1 LPTPPLP
8 LEKEQ
13 HVIRLLKE
21 GNSRDKTAVLA
32 GVGSGTVSRIKLKMA
47 ARAQEEVM
55 STSSVE
61 SDVKMPEFDW
71 EEWCA
76 WIEHGQKLQE
86 KASKNHTQASIRL
99 GDGTKPVILFQLGD
113 THIGSWGADYSLLRS
128 ITKEICETE
137 GVYVALMGDLIEMA
151 INMRGVTEV
160 MGQVLS
166 PSNQMDF
173 LRSWLKRIMP
183 KVAFSCWGNHETDRE
198 EKFSGL
204 NSVRDMFAGEAV
216 YFGGIGHPDIW
227 VGGQCYKAVA
237 SHKFRGNS
245 IFDVTFGPKRYMR
258 MESSDREIGFQA
270 DLHRPGITQYWEGG
284 MHRCAMTSSTL
295 QLKSQYAQRYFS
307 LFTLPRFP
315 CIVLHPD
322 RHEFVPFWNLQ
333 AALDYRNGCLAEVA
347 A

>member
-1 LPTPPLP
+1 MPQPPLDP
-8 LEKEQ
+8 AKRA
-13 HVIRLLKE
+13 HVVDLIKRGGLT
-21 GNSRDKTAVLA
+21 RDKIAQTAR
-32 GVGSGTVSRIKLKMA
+32 VGSGTVDRIKKALLA
-47 ARAQEEVM
+47 EEE
-55 STSSVE
+55 SLIRPEVE
-61 SDVKMPEFDW
+61 SDLKIAEFDW
-71 EEWCA
+71 EEWCG
-76 WIEHGQKLQE
+76 WIEDGQALQS
-86 KASKNHTQASIRL
+86 KASKNHTKAQIRL

-204 NSVRDMFAGEAV
+204 NSVRDMFSEKAV
-216 YFGGIGHPDIW
+216 YFGGIGHPDIH
-227 VGGQCYKAVA
+227 VGEQIYRIVA

-245 IFDVTFGPKRYMR
+245 IFDATFGPKRYMR
-258 MESSDREIGFQA
+258 MESSDREIGMQG
-270 DLHRPGITQYWEGG
+270 DLHRAAISLYREGN
-284 MHRCAMTSSTL
+284 MNRCALTSSTL

-307 LFTLPRFP
+307 IFTIPIFP
-315 CIVLHPD
+315 CIVLRHD
-322 RHEFVPFWNLQ
+322 RHEYIPFWNLQ
-333 AALDYRNGCLAEVA
+333 AAMDYVKGYEA
-347 A
+347 AAA

>member
-1 LPTPPLP
+1 MTGTSNGSAA
-8 LEKEQ
+8 KY
-13 HVIRLLKE
+13 
-21 GNSRDKTAVLA
+21 SRDIRVVADRTPVL
-32 GVGSGTVSRIKLKMA
+32 
-47 ARAQEEVM
+47 
-55 STSSVE
+55 VE
-61 SDVKMPEFDW
+61 SDKKTAEFDW
-71 EEWCA
+71 EEWCE
-76 WIEHGQKLQE
+76 WIEDGQELQK
-86 KASKNHTQASIRL
+86 KASKNHTQANIRL

-113 THIGSWGADYSLLRS
+113 THIGSWGADYALLRS

-216 YFGGIGHPDIW
+216 YFGGIGQPDIH
-227 VGGQCYKAVA
+227 VGEQTYRAAA
-237 SHKFRGNS
+237 SHKFRGAS
-245 IFDVTFGPKRYMR
+245 IFDANFGPKRYMR

-270 DLHRPGITQYWEGG
+270 DLHRPAISQYYESGTV
-284 MHRCAMTSSTL
+284 RLAMTSSTL
-295 QLKSQYAQRYFS
+295 QLKSQYAERYFS
-307 LFTLPRFP
+307 IFTLPIFP
-315 CIVLHPD
+315 CVVLRHD
-322 RHEFVPFWNLQ
+322 RHEFIPFWNLQ
-333 AALDYRNGCLAEVA
+333 AALNYVRGDAE
-347 A
+347 

>member
-1 LPTPPLP
+1 MPTPKLSP
-8 LEKEQ
+8 EKEQ
-13 HVIRLLKE
+13 KVIELLQL
-21 GNSRDKTAVLA
+21 GTLTRAQIVAMSDTSN
-32 GVGSGTVSRIKLKMA
+32 GTVSAIKARLLA
-47 ARAQEEVM
+47 ATETAPE
-55 STSSVE
+55 TIAVE
-61 SDVKMPEFDW
+61 SDKKAAEFDW
-71 EEWCA
+71 EEWCG
-76 WIEHGQKLQE
+76 WIEDGQALQS
-86 KASKNHTQASIRL
+86 KASKNHTKASIRL

-204 NSVRDMFAGEAV
+204 NSVRDMFSGQAV
-216 YFGGIGHPDIW
+216 YFGGIGHPDIH
-227 VGGQCYKAVA
+227 VGEQTYNIVA

-245 IFDVTFGPKRYMR
+245 IFDATFGPKRYMR
-258 MESSDREIGFQA
+258 MESSEREIGMQG
-270 DLHRPGITQYWEGG
+270 DLHRPAVSKYFEGG
-284 MHRCAMTSSTL
+284 RVRLALTSSTL
-295 QLKSQYAQRYFS
+295 QLKSQYAERYFS
-307 LFTLPRFP
+307 IFTLPIFP
-315 CIVLHPD
+315 CVVLRHD
-322 RHEFVPFWNLQ
+322 RHEFIGCWNL
-333 AALDYRNGCLAEVA
+333 AEAMSYVRGDVA
-347 A
+347 